1 VALRVLVDATDAPAD
16 RGALGRYLD
25 GLIGALGAAGTD
37 LAIACQRADAERYGL
52 LAPGARVI
60 AGPAVL
66 GHRAAR
72 LAWEQSGLPLVAQQ
86 VAADVIHMPYYSMPL
101 QPGRPTVVTMHDVTY
116 FTEPEQHGAV
126 TASFFKRAIRVAA
139 RRAARIIVPSN
150 ATRDDVVRVLGVDA
164 ARIDVAHHGVDHQF
178 FHRPSAAEV
187 AAVAVRLGLR
197 GRPYVAYLGSLAAR
211 KNVAALVAGW
221 VSAVAGLDDPPA
233 LVLAGSGGWSDEVD
247 AALALVPPQLRVVRP
262 GYLPFRDLPGFY
274 GGALVVA
281 FPSRGEGFGLPVLEA
296 MACGAPVLTTH
307 RTSLP
312 EVGGDAVAYTEPDAP
327 AIAVALGDLL
337 TAPSRRAALGEAGH
351 ARAQEFSWAASA
363 SAHLAS
369 YKKAAEVGSGGAAAS
384 LRAVR
389 PIPPSITLCLITLRL
404 ITTW

>member
-1 VALRVLVDATDAPAD
+1 VALRVLVDATEAPAD

-25 GLIGALGAAGTD
+25 GLISALGAAGTD
-37 LAIACQRADAERYGL
+37 LAIACQRADEERYRR
-52 LAPGARVI
+52 LAPGARVV

-101 QPGRPTVVTMHDVTY
+101 QPGRPAVVTVHDVTF
-116 FTEPEQHGAV
+116 FTEPEQHPAIS
-126 TASFFKRAIRVAA
+126 ASFFKAAIRTAA

-150 ATRDDVVRVLGVDA
+150 ATRDDVVRVLDVDA
-164 ARIDVAHHGVDHQF
+164 ARIDVAYHGVDHRV

-211 KNVAALVAGW
+211 KNVAALVTGW
-221 VSAVAGLDDPPA
+221 ASAVAGLDDPPA
-233 LVLAGSGGWSDEVD
+233 LVLAGGGNWSDEVD
-247 AALALVPPQLRVVRP
+247 AAIARVPPQLRVARP
-262 GYLPFRDLPGFY
+262 GYLPSRDLPGFY

-327 AIAVALGDLL
+327 AIGAALRELL
-337 TAPSRRAALGEAGH
+337 TDPSRRAALGEAGH

-363 SAHLAS
+363 AAHLAS
-369 YKKAAEVGSGGAAAS
+369 YKKAAEDGSGGAASS
-384 LRAVR
+384 LRPAC
-389 PIPPSITLCLITLRL
+389 P
-404 ITTW
+404 